1 METKKNNAGCKN
13 VGDGKGGVGGG
24 GGRVGVWMEGI
35 DFLNKVVSKI

>member
-13 VGDGKGGVGGG
+13 VGDGKGG